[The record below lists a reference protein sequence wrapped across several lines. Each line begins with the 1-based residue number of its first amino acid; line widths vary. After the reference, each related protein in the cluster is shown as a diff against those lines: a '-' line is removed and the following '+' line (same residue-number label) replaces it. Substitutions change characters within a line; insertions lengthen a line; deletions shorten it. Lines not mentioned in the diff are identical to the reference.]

1 MKRKLI
7 VVLLLTIALSAVF
20 AQRIPSVGIVPFEIS
35 GNGVTAVNAANITRQ
50 VIDELSSYGTLN
62 VRQGAE
68 GAEYVVRCTISRQG
82 ANFILNG
89 TTTAAN
95 TQRVLNEYREQ
106 VSATG
111 QISIFTFCAKAVER
125 VPFPNYLLG
134 KWQATISM
142 PDGPVVCI
150 IEFKTDR
157 TVQVE
162 RYDTWE
168 HRQNNSLR
176 YEGYGTG
183 TYTYAGYANRVITV
197 RSQQIRVDAIF
208 GVNLALEET
217 LPEQT
222 AVNQS
227 GLGILFNENK
237 TTFEIV
243 NGTLPCGKNYDGPS
257 VYPSANIGF
266 SQFTKVR

>member
-7 VVLLLTIALSAVF
+7 VFFLLIITLNAVY
-20 AQRIPSVGIVPFEIS
+20 AQRIPSVGIVPFEIYGS
-35 GNGVTAVNAANITRQ
+35 GVTAANAANITKL
-50 VIDELSSYGTLN
+50 VIDELSSYGTLRI
-62 VRQGAE
+62 VQGSE
-68 GAEYVVRCTISRQG
+68 GVEYIVRCTISRQG
-82 ANFILNG
+82 ANFILDG
-89 TTTAAN
+89 KTLAASN
-95 TQRVLNEYREQ
+95 QRVLNEYKEQ
-106 VSATG
+106 VPATG
-111 QISIFTFCAKAVER
+111 QISIFAFSAKAVER

-134 KWQATISM
+134 TWQATINM

-157 TVQVE
+157 TVRVE

-176 YEGYGTG
+176 YEGYGVG
-183 TYTYAGYANRVITV
+183 TYSYAGYANRIITV
-197 RSQQIRVDAIF
+197 RSQQIRVDAVF

-227 GLGILFNENK
+227 GLSILFNGEK
-237 TTFEIV
+237 TSFEIV
-243 NGTLPCGKNYDGPS
+243 NGMLPCGRNYDGQA
-257 VYPSANIGF
+257 VYPSASIGF
-266 SQFTKVR
+266 SQFTKTR